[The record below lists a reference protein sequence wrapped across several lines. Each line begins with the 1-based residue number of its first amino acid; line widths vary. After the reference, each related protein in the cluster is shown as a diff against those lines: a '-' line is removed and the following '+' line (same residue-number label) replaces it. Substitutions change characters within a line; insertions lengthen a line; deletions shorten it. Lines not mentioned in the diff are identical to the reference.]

1 MKRVRCA
8 TRSRGCSP
16 ATRRPRSTR
25 SSRRWRRRRPRSS
38 GPSSTAARRIIG
50 DADPGDPGIVVALLM
65 NLVTLRRGEAIF
77 VPAGVLHAYLE
88 GLGVE
93 LMAASDN
100 VLRGGLTPKHIDVA
114 ELLTVLDPTPGPP
127 PILRPALLAGGD
139 RALRRRACPT
149 SPSCTC
155 GSPTAPRSTCR
166 SRESRSRSRRAGR
179 WRSPAAPPTERA
191 TLIPG
196 AAVLATAD
204 ERMLRLRGSGEV
216 FVAVPG
222 ATG

>member
-1 MKRVRCA
+1 
-8 TRSRGCSP
+8 
-16 ATRRPRSTR
+16 
-25 SSRRWRRRRPRSS
+25 
-38 GPSSTAARRIIG
+38 
-50 DADPGDPGIVVALLM
+50 M

-127 PILRPALLAGGD
+127 PILRPALLAAGIERFDAGVPDFALLHVRVTDDAPVDVPITGVAIALATRGSVEISGG
-139 RALRRRACPT
+139 ASA
-149 SPSCTC
+149 
-155 GSPTAPRSTCR
+155 
-166 SRESRSRSRRAGR
+166 EH
-179 WRSPAAPPTERA
+179 A